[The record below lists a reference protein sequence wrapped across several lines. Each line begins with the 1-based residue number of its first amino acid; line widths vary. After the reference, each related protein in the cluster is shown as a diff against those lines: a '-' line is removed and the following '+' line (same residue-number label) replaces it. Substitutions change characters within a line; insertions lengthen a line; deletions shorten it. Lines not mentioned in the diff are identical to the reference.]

1 MSSVVFLSM
10 EPLPD
15 NSGLNTNTA
24 WEVTHRCT
32 GPISQRQTQVHQD
45 DRPVHLAEDQDF
57 DKRKGKD
64 GVCLT

>member
-1 MSSVVFLSM
+1 M

-15 NSGLNTNTA
+15 NSGLNINTA

-45 DRPVHLAEDQDF
+45 DRPVNLAEDQDF
-57 DKRKGKD
+57 DKRKGKM
-64 GVCLT
+64 GYV